1 MDCEL
6 IEIIELLISNI
17 TIHTIS
23 RIKECD
29 SYIMGTNTKLN
40 LNSLYI
46 LLSQNIDKLYFPVSN
61 QSIYLNRLICIK

>member
-23 RIKECD
+23 GIKECD

-40 LNSLYI
+40 LNGLYI

-61 QSIYLNRLICIK
+61 QSI